1 MGHTFSS
8 GHADCEICHE
18 DCELYSLLLQIDGYR
33 VFSAQG
39 PQPYALAV
47 LGKFS
52 GVLAGPSNPVNGASA
67 SPGDCSIV
75 AAQIT
80 SAPPS
85 LTNSTYEL
93 LQMCP
98 TVCNA
103 QREFLSYLHE
113 DLIRASFLQA
123 FCERPEFR
131 MIATA

>member
-1 MGHTFSS
+1 MHNCF
-8 GHADCEICHE
+8 
-18 DCELYSLLLQIDGYR
+18 LPLQQVDGYR

-80 SAPPS
+80 SKPPS
-85 LTNSTYEL
+85 LTNSTYDPVGFAL
-93 LQMCP
+93 PVIQ
-98 TVCNA
+98 
-103 QREFLSYLHE
+103 
-113 DLIRASFLQA
+113 
-123 FCERPEFR
+123 ERGR
-131 MIATA
+131 QLGKGL